1 MSELRDLLTPVS
13 ALLAELNL
21 DDPAAV
27 EAALVERFPPDGE
40 AFATIA
46 AAARAVLAAGTICD
60 RGEAPVRFSRIAKP
74 EEDPHGFSVD
84 AVLLERTA
92 GPRHTHPRGEIS
104 LCLVE
109 EASRPSRAGRTRP
122 GSRWRRDRATS
133 RRARAARSCS
143 STGGRAARWSGSS
156 ERRPRTTTA
165 CEHFGRIRPLSG
177 PLERAG
183 PGRYPALGDHPGSA
197 PMLRASSA
205 LLFVPHRQ
213 CPSCPGSARG
223 APTRVGRTVHPRH
236 PARARTRR

>member
-46 AAARAVLAAGTICD
+46 AAARAALAAGTICD

-109 EASRPSRAGRTRP
+109 EGEPTFEGRKNPTWVAMAP
-122 GSRWRRDRATS
+122 GSSHVPTS
-133 RRARAARSCS
+133 E
-143 STGGRAARWSGSS
+143 GGSILFLYWW
-156 ERRPRTTTA
+156 
-165 CEHFGRIRPLSG
+165 
-177 PLERAG
+177 
-183 PGRYPALGDHPGSA
+183 PGGE
-197 PMLRASSA
+197 
-205 LLFVPHRQ
+205 V
-213 CPSCPGSARG
+213 
-223 APTRVGRTVHPRH
+223 VWE
-236 PARARTRR
+236 